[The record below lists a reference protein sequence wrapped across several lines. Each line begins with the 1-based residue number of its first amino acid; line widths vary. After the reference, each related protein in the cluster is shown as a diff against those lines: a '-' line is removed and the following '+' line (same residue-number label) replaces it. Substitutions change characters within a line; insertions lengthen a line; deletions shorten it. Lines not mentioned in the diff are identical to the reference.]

1 MTAASHATP
10 ISRDHDQNL
19 ERGFT
24 LVEVLAAL
32 VVFSLSIMGL
42 IHAGAESLKTAY
54 ALEQKTLS
62 GIVAD
67 NQLILALR
75 EEVKAGKI
83 TGQSEMKGRLFDW
96 TIETS
101 AQDTPGFFKIEAKV
115 AQSSDG
121 QVLTVRNAFRG
132 GGTSE

>member
-1 MTAASHATP
+1 MTAN
-10 ISRDHDQNL
+10 SRNRTHNAEQ
-19 ERGFT
+19 GFT

-32 VVFSLSIMGL
+32 VVFSFSIMGL
-42 IHAGAESLKTAY
+42 IHAGTESLKTAY
-54 ALEQKTLS
+54 ALEQKMLS

-75 EEVKAGKI
+75 EEAKAGKI
-83 TGQSEMKGRLFDW
+83 TGQSELKGRVFNW

-101 AQDTPGFFKIEAKV
+101 AQDTPGFFKLEAKV

-121 QVLTVRNAFRG
+121 QVLTVRSAFRG
-132 GGTSE
+132 GDAS

>member
-1 MTAASHATP
+1 MTAN
-10 ISRDHDQNL
+10 SRNRTHNAEQ
-19 ERGFT
+19 GFT

-32 VVFSLSIMGL
+32 VVFSFSIMGL
-42 IHAGAESLKTAY
+42 IHAGTESLKTAY
-54 ALEQKTLS
+54 ALEQKMLS

-75 EEVKAGKI
+75 EEAKAGKI
-83 TGQSEMKGRLFDW
+83 TGQSELKGRVFNW

-101 AQDTPGFFKIEAKV
+101 AQDTPGFFKLEAKV

-121 QVLTVRNAFRG
+121 QVLTVRSAFRG
-132 GGTSE
+132 GGVS